1 MIRDVANSFSAAPL
15 SLRTAKNSAS
25 DSAPS
30 LPIDVYMLDEICI
43 YSGGGRNGQT
53 VNVMYTPDSTA
64 ENPTVKIFGHSLSGD
79 YEEVVHI
86 NDIDPTNATYAEL
99 CALLAHQHRIGA
111 YKPVENKL
119 LRPAPIG
126 LSPDYSKRMDYVSL
140 IREHMSD
147 TDAVYFID
155 ATPELLDFYERYL
168 SELNERSKKEESVF
182 LPAQIDYVGRFRVE
196 K

>member
-1 MIRDVANSFSAAPL
+1 MIRDVANSFSAAQFSP
-15 SLRTAKNSAS
+15 RVAKNSATS
-25 DSAPS
+25 SAS
-30 LPIDVYMLDEICI
+30 SQSIHVYMLNETCI
-43 YSGGGRNGQT
+43 YSGGGQNGQS

-64 ENPTVKIFGHSLSGD
+64 ADPTVKIFGHSMSGD
-79 YEEVVHI
+79 YEEIVHI
-86 NDIDPTNATYAEL
+86 NDIDPTNATYPEL

-155 ATPELLDFYERYL
+155 ATPELLDFYERCL
-168 SELNERSKKEESVF
+168 NELNERTNKEENVS
-182 LPAQIDYVGRFRVE
+182 LPAQIDYVGRFRV
-196 K
+196 KR